1 MGTVTYKKQPGIEK
15 TKGAVPLAGTK
26 HLYTVKSVLW
36 PEDVTG
42 TIQSLLLPRS
52 LHVCCGRSPLGDVRV
67 DFDPEVKPDL
77 VVNAAALPFP
87 DASFESVLCDP
98 PYNGVFQWNHDLLCE
113 LSRVAS
119 KRIIFQHWFIPA
131 DPEGRWK
138 KWHKFELRDLYVWQP
153 RTYFG
158 RGQLI
163 SVFDA
168 VETFDPPTKFS
179 TGKPNNVESL
189 RAARAATELLL
200 LEQQEADQPR
210 PDQSLPEHS
219 LEQSSESE

>member
-1 MGTVTYKKQPGIEK
+1 MTHF
-15 TKGAVPLAGTK
+15 PL
-26 HLYTVKSVLW
+26 
-36 PEDVTG
+36 
-42 TIQSLLLPRS
+42 
-52 LHVCCGRSPLGDVRV
+52 
-67 DFDPEVKPDL
+67 
-77 VVNAAALPFP
+77 NAAALPF
-87 DASFESVLCDP
+87 DDSSFETVLCDP
-98 PYNGVFQWNHDLLCE
+98 PYNGSFQWNHDLLCE

-131 DPEGRWK
+131 DSEGRWK

-168 VETFDPPTKFS
+168 VGTFDPPTKFS

-189 RAARAATELLL
+189 RAARAPRCSSQPSSQSETASWVDGWRETDFPRFIFPADLADCITRITDVAPVPQTAPVLQPVPQADGYSGDETSATALGAGYCTCKIHSSTHGSL
-200 LEQQEADQPR
+200 DH
-210 PDQSLPEHS
+210 LPEGS
-219 LEQSSESE
+219 Y

>member
-26 HLYTVKSVLW
+26 HLYTVKAVLW
-36 PEDVTG
+36 PEEVTAV
-42 TIQSLLLPRS
+42 IHSLLVGKS

-67 DFDPEVKPDL
+67 DFDPKVKPDM
-77 VVNAAALPFP
+77 VVNATALPF
-87 DASFESVLCDP
+87 DEGSFDTVLCDP
-98 PYNGVFQWNHDLLCE
+98 PYNGSMQWNHDLLCE
-113 LSRVAS
+113 LSRVAA

-131 DPEGRWK
+131 DSEGRWK
-138 KWHKFELRDLYVWQP
+138 KWHKFQMSEIYVWQP

-168 VETFDPPTKFS
+168 VEKFDPATKFS
-179 TGKPNNVESL
+179 TGKPGNVESL
-189 RAARAATELLL
+189 RAARQATELQLL
-200 LEQQEADQPR
+200 GQQSSDQPR
-210 PDQSLPEHS
+210 PDQNLPE
-219 LEQSSESE
+219 LAPEQSHESE